1 MNSFHQPFFP
11 LFLFF
16 FLAEHRFNFVLLMR
30 WDRVPNISVNISMF
44 LQGFRV
50 KVHRDANINLHDN
63 FIIIFQLKG
72 KIIVNQKCRYE
83 SILVCGQEII

>member
-72 KIIVNQKCRYE
+72 NYLIKSVDTRVYWFVDRK
-83 SILVCGQEII
+83 